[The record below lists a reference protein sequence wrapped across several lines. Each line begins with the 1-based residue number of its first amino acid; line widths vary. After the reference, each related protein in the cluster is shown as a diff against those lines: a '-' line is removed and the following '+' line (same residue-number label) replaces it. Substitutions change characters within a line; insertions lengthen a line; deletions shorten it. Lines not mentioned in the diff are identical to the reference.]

1 MSTRAESAVAALLR
15 EHGLADAREE
25 PFPND
30 GWSGA
35 RLTRLVDSAGR
46 AFILKRSSFERDW
59 IARATRD
66 TTMREARVA
75 QSSALLPLPARYPAL
90 GAAVDGGGSAILMPD
105 LSGVLFDWDAPIS
118 VDGLDRVLE
127 ALAAL
132 HDDPGDAFPAPEAW
146 TPWRERVTLIC
157 RSSLERPGPVR
168 DAVASRLLPGWDAW
182 DRVASPDARSIV
194 DALSRD
200 PTPLLH
206 ALEREPVG
214 LLHGDLKLANAGIA
228 SDGAVEMVDWQM
240 VMVAPAAIEL
250 GWFLVA
256 NVNALPLPP
265 DAVLERYW
273 RIRGR
278 QPGREDDL
286 AILVGLLLR
295 GWRKGFD
302 AEAGLTLGSGVSAR
316 DDLAW
321 WCERAVEAAARVL

>member
-1 MSTRAESAVAALLR
+1 MSTRAESPVAALLR

-118 VDGLDRVLE
+118 VEALDRVLE

-132 HDDPGDAFPAPEAW
+132 HDDRGDAFPAPEPW

-182 DRVASPDARSIV
+182 DRVASAVPARTSF
-194 DALSRD
+194 ALR
-200 PTPLLH
+200 
-206 ALEREPVG
+206 
-214 LLHGDLKLANAGIA
+214 
-228 SDGAVEMVDWQM
+228 
-240 VMVAPAAIEL
+240 
-250 GWFLVA
+250 
-256 NVNALPLPP
+256 
-265 DAVLERYW
+265 
-273 RIRGR
+273 
-278 QPGREDDL
+278 
-286 AILVGLLLR
+286 
-295 GWRKGFD
+295 
-302 AEAGLTLGSGVSAR
+302 
-316 DDLAW
+316 
-321 WCERAVEAAARVL
+321 